1 MSLYL
6 IYEHCAFP
14 AASQSCRKIPRET
27 RPPSPL
33 ERNAPSQ
40 KHRQTARASPIFFSD
55 QYKIRFPVTK
65 NPPSRNRKPCFVS
78 SRRQPLCPFGH
89 ADVSPWLSAAQRPY
103 VLMFLCPYVFRVS
116 GSRVPATAPALMSFR
131 PRGRQSVAAA
141 AQRPY
146 VLMFLCPSVSRV
158 SGFRTPPTASA
169 LMSLETTRTPVRG
182 RQPRSGLMCI
192 LCKLMSLMFSALSG
206 KHERHI
212 FCPYVLLS
220 FCFPR

>member
-1 MSLYL
+1 MQSVSLYL

-65 NPPSRNRKPCFVS
+65 NPPSRNRKPRF
-78 SRRQPLCPFGH
+78 
-89 ADVSPWLSAAQRPY
+89 ASPQKQSTAPSLGVRPY
-103 VLMFLCPYVFRVS
+103 VPYRLRRSLRRYICFLCSLCSYV
-116 GSRVPATAPALMSFR
+116 P
-131 PRGRQSVAAA
+131 
-141 AQRPY
+141 
-146 VLMFLCPSVSRV
+146 
-158 SGFRTPPTASA
+158 
-169 LMSLETTRTPVRG
+169 
-182 RQPRSGLMCI
+182 
-192 LCKLMSLMFSALSG
+192 ALSG

-212 FCPYVLLS
+212 LCPYVLL
-220 FCFPR
+220 FLCLPR